1 MMLLNIF
8 ILLEF
13 QQSADNNLFHI
24 SGPRGERIIM
34 PFHQR
39 EVMFSSYFTCLNFEI
54 FVRVYIYMTIQYI
67 KHLYLTHPQSK

>member
-1 MMLLNIF
+1 
-8 ILLEF
+8 
-13 QQSADNNLFHI
+13 
-24 SGPRGERIIM
+24 M

-54 FVRVYIYMTIQYI
+54 FVRVYIYMTIQYV